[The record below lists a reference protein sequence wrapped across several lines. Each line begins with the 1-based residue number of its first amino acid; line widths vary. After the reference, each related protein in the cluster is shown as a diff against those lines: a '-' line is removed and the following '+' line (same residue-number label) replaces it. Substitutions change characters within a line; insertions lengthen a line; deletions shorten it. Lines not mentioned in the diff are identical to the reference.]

1 MKYIDVF
8 VVLFLGFA
16 SLMDIKFKKV
26 SNLYLLFWLVVGM
39 CIKKYE
45 FIISF
50 LVALIFTYIFYYLR
64 FFGAADIKLTAILCG
79 FLGLG
84 ESLYIIFIAFILAAL
99 YSLYY
104 LFRKKIFFER
114 ISYFLHYTDLSIRS
128 RTFYKYNIGLEND
141 LLMPM
146 VPWLLIAFLIW
157 RLYQIIWI

>member
-1 MKYIDVF
+1 M
-8 VVLFLGFA
+8 
-16 SLMDIKFKKV
+16 
-26 SNLYLLFWLVVGM
+26 
-39 CIKKYE
+39 
-45 FIISF
+45 
-50 LVALIFTYIFYYLR
+50 FYYLR

-104 LFRKKIFFER
+104 LLRKKIFFER
-114 ISYFLHYTDLSIRS
+114 ISYFLHYTDLSLRS
-128 RTFYKYNIGLEND
+128 RAFYKYNIGLEND